1 MAALR
6 FLLEPIPPFRLD
18 LTVWALKRRPKN
30 EIDTWDGD
38 VYRRVVVIADR
49 PVLLQVSQKIQGN
62 SSSLQVR
69 AESVRITAS
78 DQPRITAIL
87 DRLLGLRIDLTEFYA
102 FAVRHPKLKELVLRF
117 KGLKPPRFTSAFEGL
132 VNGVACQQLSL
143 EAGLSLLNRL
153 SRRFGL
159 PYGKNGRV
167 LHAFARPEK
176 LASAR
181 LQTLRALGFSRNK
194 AFALKSLSRSILA
207 GSFNPERLYLVSN
220 QAAIEQLR
228 EIRGIGRW
236 TAEYVL
242 LRGLGR
248 YDLFPGDDVGAR
260 NKLTKWL
267 GLKGPMDYL
276 GVQRA
281 LAYLGPYRGLLY
293 FHLLLDGLQ
302 KTGQLYQSPEF
313 STIAKGM

>member
-38 VYRRVVVIADR
+38 AYRRIVVIADR
-49 PVLLQVSQKIQGN
+49 PVLLQVSQKIEGK
-62 SSSLQVR
+62 SASLQVR
-69 AESVRITAS
+69 AEGVRITAS
-78 DQPRITAIL
+78 DRPRITAIL

-102 FAVRHPKLKELVLRF
+102 FAVRHPRLNELVLRF
-117 KGLKPPRFTSAFEGL
+117 KGLKPPRFTSAFEAL
-132 VNGVACQQLSL
+132 INGIACQQLSL

-153 SRRFGL
+153 SQRFGL

-167 LHAFARPEK
+167 LHAFARPEE

-181 LQTLRALGFSRNK
+181 LQTLRALGFSKNK
-194 AFALKSLSRSILA
+194 AFALKSLSRSRLA

-220 QAAIEQLR
+220 QAAIEQLQ

-260 NKLTKWL
+260 TKLAKWL
-267 GLKGPMDYL
+267 GLKGPMDYP
-276 GVQRA
+276 GVQHA

-302 KTGQLYQSPEF
+302 KTGQLSQSPEF
-313 STIAKGM
+313 STM